1 MSRFFLNPQ
10 MLQIQD
16 VLIHFRVPLWLGWVF
31 VWILYFLGGFKCT
44 CTLVTY
50 FEKYF
55 CTSLDINTGHDWNKP
70 LSMAYIHMDGTGMN
84 AAACRYCISY
94 GRNDVWYMLLIC
106 YFCGS
111 VGDAL
116 GWSVSRIF
124 HNTLLLYLGPWMTI
138 LLLYLIVT
146 SCALNTDMNPESQI
160 FPIQE
165 NWTVCE
171 AG

>member
-1 MSRFFLNPQ
+1 
-10 MLQIQD
+10 
-16 VLIHFRVPLWLGWVF
+16 
-31 VWILYFLGGFKCT
+31 
-44 CTLVTY
+44 
-50 FEKYF
+50 
-55 CTSLDINTGHDWNKP
+55 
-70 LSMAYIHMDGTGMN
+70 
-84 AAACRYCISY
+84 
-94 GRNDVWYMLLIC
+94 MLLIC

-116 GWSVSRIF
+116 GWSVSGIF

-165 NWTVCE
+165 N
-171 AG
+171 